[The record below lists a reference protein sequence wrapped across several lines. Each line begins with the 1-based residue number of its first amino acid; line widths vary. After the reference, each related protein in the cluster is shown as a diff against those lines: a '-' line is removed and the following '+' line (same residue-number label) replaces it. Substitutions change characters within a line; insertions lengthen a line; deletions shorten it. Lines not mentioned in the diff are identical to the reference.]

1 MEIELLRSYCLSLPA
16 VTEDIKWGNDLVF
29 SIGTRMFCV
38 TSLDQ
43 PLKFSFKVKDE
54 EFEELCATGNFS
66 PAPYLA
72 RAKWVL
78 VSNTGIMHNDEWKA
92 RIKQSYELVKSKLTK
107 KEKTSLGIN

>member
-29 SIGTRMFCV
+29 SVGSRMFCV

-43 PLKFSFKVKDE
+43 PLKCSFKVKDD

-66 PAPYLA
+66 PAPYMA

-78 VSNTGIMHNDEWKA
+78 VSNAGVMNNEEWKA
-92 RIKQSYELVKSKLTK
+92 RIKQSYELVKNKLTK
-107 KEKTSLGIN
+107 KERVLLGIN